1 MRILFLL
8 QKLRKRL
15 KRTLDARL
23 IRSSDLFDPQWY
35 LEHNPDIA
43 QSGLNPVYHYLVYG
57 GLEGRAPGPNFDSGW
72 YMEKYEDVRSFKQ
85 NPLVHYL
92 RYGQAEQRKCMPPA
106 FSLRRLY
113 DYSKEK
119 GYIAFE
125 DVPEQVY
132 LHRPKVTG
140 NFSRTLNEG
149 EALCPRPYVAVIE
162 EAIIFGGENLVIVE
176 GNTVLNDELVD
187 FNSRDFGKKV
197 SRIREVDQTSV
208 ILTDY
213 VEPKVHIEEGILI
226 SCGHDANYFHWLVE
240 CLPKLLLIDSLEEF
254 KDIPLVIPRD
264 LHTNLMAALE
274 RVNVHNR
281 PILFLEMGTPCS
293 VDRLIVPSTLSR
305 IVDRYQGSPV
315 FNVDIVLSHKW
326 LTRVSELLISH
337 VNDQE
342 KPWRKLFLTRRKG
355 FRALGNRDE
364 LELMLLEQGFEI
376 VELEGASLD
385 FQIELF
391 SQASIV
397 VAPTGAALTN
407 MLFCRPG
414 TKVLIFMSD
423 HETSNFYF
431 WSNLG
436 ALNNL
441 DVTMIVGKRLF
452 TLTGYWSVHDDYEI
466 DPNLVLNLTEQGT
479 GLETSFS

>member
-1 MRILFLL
+1 MF
-8 QKLRKRL
+8 
-15 KRTLDARL
+15 DSRL
-23 IRSSDLFDPQWY
+23 IRSSGLFEAEWY

-43 QSGLNPVYHYLVYG
+43 QTGLDPAYHYLVYG

-72 YMEKYEDVRSFKQ
+72 YLEKYEDVRSFNQ

-92 RYGQAEQRKCMPPA
+92 RYGQAEQRKCTPPA
-106 FSLRRLY
+106 FQLRRLY
-113 DYSKEK
+113 DYSHEK
-119 GYIAFE
+119 GFIAFE
-125 DVPEQVY
+125 DSPEQVY
-132 LHRPKVTG
+132 LHRPNVTG
-140 NFSRTLNEG
+140 NFSGTLKEG
-149 EALCPRPYVAVIE
+149 EALCPRPYVAVLE

-176 GNTVLNDELVD
+176 ENTILNDELAD

-213 VEPKVHIEEGILI
+213 AEPSIHIEQGIVI

-254 KDIPLVIPRD
+254 KDIPLIIPKD
-264 LHTNLMAALE
+264 LHNNLMAALE
-274 RVNVHNR
+274 RVNLHNR

-293 VDRLIVPSTLSR
+293 VERLIIPSTLSR

-315 FNVDIVLSHKW
+315 FNQDIVLSHKW
-326 LTRVSELLISH
+326 LTRISEQLKGH
-337 VNDQE
+337 VNNQE

-376 VELEGASLD
+376 VELEGASLAL
-385 FQIELF
+385 QIELF

-397 VAPTGAALTN
+397 IAPTGAALTN

-414 TKVLIFMSD
+414 TKVLIFMSN
-423 HETSNFYF
+423 HGTTNFYF

-436 ALNNL
+436 AVNNL
-441 DVTMIVGKRLF
+441 DVTVIVGERLF
-452 TLTGYWSVHDDYEI
+452 TLTGYWSVHDDYVI
-466 DPNLVLNLTEQGT
+466 DTSLVLNLIQHSA
-479 GLETSFS
+479 GLETNFS